1 MNQRS
6 SRLHIAGALLL
17 ILLGTVHAAADGDV
31 PPDATQPTLVQS
43 LAEEENLVDVLH
55 PNGEVVP
62 AQEASA
68 DGGSVVGGPV
78 DDQAVG
84 GDLSPAVDGDP
95 LADGDQS
102 LSTREAFERA
112 ITWSAEGVRLYQSG
126 DHQGAR
132 KNLNDAR
139 IVLLEAD
146 LPEVLQ
152 ERGLSILSSTLP
164 ARFGHHD
171 LEALAQ
177 RLELEL
183 AAVGDMPERELIERE
198 VRRILH
204 RFGAPTPRPA
214 YLEIFVDEVQHYVDY
229 YRGNGRE
236 FFERAFERKHK
247 YWPTIEKVFSAR
259 GIPTELGYM
268 ALVESGFNPRAY
280 SSAKARGVWQFI
292 YSTGKRYQLRNTEDF
307 YDSVKATEAAA
318 EYLLDLI
325 SIFGAQSPLLAIAA
339 YNAGEQRIQ
348 NCLRGIDDPFGKR
361 TFWEIRPCLARES
374 REYVPRILAAAVIG
388 SDPRRFG
395 FDVLTAEQARERFD
409 VVSFPTVTRLSAI
422 AKTAGVSVAD
432 LRVAN
437 TDLRSNATTT
447 PARNFPLYVP
457 KGGGARLAQTL
468 QASPTPPVSTQQG
481 STQPRAANRPAPSS
495 PVPERTAPR
504 GQRLSYRVARGDTLS
519 EIAQRYGVSH
529 RDIASWNRL
538 RSPYTLQVGQR
549 LTVYPGGALPSVAY
563 TVRRG
568 NSLSTIADLFSVRI
582 RDIMTWNN
590 LRSSRLRA
598 GQKLTIQPRRPVQ
611 VESYRV
617 RRGDTVAKIA
627 RRFGV
632 PVRNVLTANGLGSR
646 SLIRPGE
653 RLVVY
658 VTA

>member
-1 MNQRS
+1 MNRNN
-6 SRLHIAGALLL
+6 SRIRIAGALLL
-17 ILLGTVHAAADGDV
+17 ILLGTVHAAAAGDV
-31 PPDATQPTLVQS
+31 PLDSAEPTLAES
-43 LAEEENLVDVLH
+43 LVEEENLVEILSPD
-55 PNGEVVP
+55 GEVV
-62 AQEASA
+62 AVREAA
-68 DGGSVVGGPV
+68 AAGEPV
-78 DDQAVG
+78 DDEPVG
-84 GDLSPAVDGDP
+84 EDLSPAVDGDP
-95 LADGDQS
+95 LEDADQS

-132 KNLNDAR
+132 KILNDAR

-171 LEALAQ
+171 LESLAQ

-183 AAVGDMPERELIERE
+183 APAGDMPERELIERE

-204 RFGAPTPRPA
+204 RFEAPTPRPA

-229 YRGNGRE
+229 YRGNGRK

-247 YWPTIEKVFSAR
+247 YWPTIEAVFSAR

-292 YSTGKRYQLRNTEDF
+292 YSTGKRYELRETEDF
-307 YDSVKATEAAA
+307 YDSAKATEAAA

-325 SIFGAQSPLLAIAA
+325 GIFGAQSPLLAIAA

-395 FDVLTAEQARERFD
+395 FDILTAEQARERFD
-409 VVSFPTVTRLSAI
+409 VVSFPSVTRLSDI
-422 AKTAGVSVAD
+422 ARTAGVSVAD

-457 KGGGARLAQTL
+457 KGGGVRLAQSL
-468 QASPTPPVSTQQG
+468 QASPTPT
-481 STQPRAANRPAPSS
+481 PRAVVPSAGPTPVRASNRPAPSS
-495 PVPERTAPR
+495 SVPERTAPR

-529 RDIASWNRL
+529 RDLASWNRL

-549 LTVYPGGALPSVAY
+549 LAVYPGGALPKVVY
-563 TVRRG
+563 TVRKG

-582 RDIMTWNN
+582 RDIMSWNN

-598 GQKLTIQPRRPVQ
+598 GQKLKIQPRRPVQ

-627 RRFGV
+627 SRFGV
-632 PVRNVLTANGLGSR
+632 PVRNVLTANGLRTR